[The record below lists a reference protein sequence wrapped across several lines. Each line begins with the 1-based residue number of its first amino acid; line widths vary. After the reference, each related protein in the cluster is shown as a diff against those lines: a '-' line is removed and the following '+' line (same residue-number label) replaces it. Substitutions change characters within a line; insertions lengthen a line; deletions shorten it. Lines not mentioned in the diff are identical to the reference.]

1 MRDLILLHPTDSVC
15 VAARDLL
22 AGASVELLDGRLQ
35 LLDDVMQGHKI
46 ARTAIQ
52 SGEAILKWGQTIGFA
67 TCPIDPGRWVHS
79 QNMATGA
86 LRQEYEK
93 STAVPDDSS
102 PLTGITFQGYRRAD
116 GRAGTRNYIAILS
129 NVNCSASVARYAA
142 ARFTPERLRDFPNV
156 DGVLSFSHG
165 SGCGMEFGGE
175 HHQILNR
182 VMGGMA
188 RHPNIGGYVL
198 VGLGCEVA
206 TIGHLIQDQGLVQ
219 INGLT
224 SIHDH
229 PASRPIVLS
238 MQDLGGT
245 KKTIDEAERLVE
257 MLLPQVNA
265 AQRVTIPASEIVL
278 GLNCGGSDGNSGVTA
293 NAALGVAS
301 DRLVAC
307 GGTTILGETTEMY
320 GAEQLLTRRARTPAV
335 ADKLIERIRWWE
347 WYTGIFGCTPDSN
360 PSPGNKAGGLTTIYE
375 KSLGAIAKAGTTA
388 LNDVVQY
395 AEQVRTRGFVIMD
408 TPGMDGV
415 SVTGI
420 VAGGANVMAFTTG
433 RGSCLGFKPT
443 PVLKIAS
450 NTPMYNRMRDDMDVD
465 AGTILSQGRSVA
477 DVGEELFARILAVAS
492 GEQTK
497 SEQLGLGDEEF
508 QPWILGPVL

>member
-1 MRDLILLHPTDSVC
+1 MRHVILLHPTDSVY
-15 VAARDLL
+15 VAARDLST
-22 AGASVELLDGRLQ
+22 GATVEWLDERLQ
-35 LLDDVMQGHKI
+35 LRNDVTQGHKI
-46 ARTAIQ
+46 ARKAIRPN
-52 SGEAILKWGQTIGFA
+52 EAILKWGQTIGFA
-67 TCPIDPGRWVHS
+67 TCPIEPGVWVHS
-79 QNMATGA
+79 HNMATGT

-93 STAVPDDSS
+93 STAVPAD
-102 PLTGITFQGYRRAD
+102 PAPVTGYTFQGYRRPD

-129 NVNCSASVARYAA
+129 NVNCSASVAHHIA
-142 ARFTPERLRDFPNV
+142 ARFTPERLRNFPNV
-156 DGVLSFSHG
+156 SGVLPFTHG

-198 VGLGCEVA
+198 VGLGCEVG
-206 TIGHLIQDQGLVQ
+206 TIGHLIQNQGLVQ
-219 INGLT
+219 IGGAG
-224 SIHDH
+224 
-229 PASRPIVLS
+229 PASDNVAATPIVLS

-245 KKTIDEAERLVE
+245 KKTIDEGERLVE
-257 MLLPQVNA
+257 ALLPQVNA
-265 AQRVTIPASEIVL
+265 ARRVTIPASEIVL
-278 GLNCGGSDGNSGVTA
+278 GLNCGGSDGASGVTA

-307 GGTTILGETTEMY
+307 GGTTILGETTEIY
-320 GAEQLLTRRARTPAV
+320 GAEQLLTQRARTPEI
-335 ADKLIERIRWWE
+335 ADKLLERIRWWE
-347 WYTGIFGCTPDSN
+347 WYTGVFGCTPDNN
-360 PSPGNKAGGLTTIYE
+360 PSPGNKIGGLTTIYE
-375 KSLGAIAKAGTTA
+375 KSLGAVVKAGTTA

-408 TPGMDGV
+408 TPGMDPV

-433 RGSCLGFKPT
+433 RGSCFGFKPT

-450 NTPMYNRMRDDMDVD
+450 NTSMYERMRDDMDVN
-465 AGTILSQGRSVA
+465 AGTILSQGRRVE
-477 DVGEELFARILAVAS
+477 DVGEEIFARILAIAS

-497 SEQLGLGDEEF
+497 SEQLGLGEEEF